1 MAPVVLLP
9 PVACPGGLPV
19 TEVGSPGLLPAGPV
33 AAGLLDAAAGWA
45 GLSVPGL
52 AALALAAVLVGFA
65 KTAIG
70 GVGLVSVAL
79 FATVLPARESTGALL
94 PLLLVGDVVAV
105 LLYRRH
111 TQWAALVR
119 LLPSVVV
126 GVLVGVAFVAAVGDT
141 VMRRTIGV
149 VLLAL
154 VAVHV
159 LRLRGAGGDDGL
171 ARHPVAAA
179 AAGSLAGFTTM
190 VANAGGPVMTL
201 YLLAAR
207 LDKLAF
213 LGTAAWFFLLVNAAK
228 VPFSVGLGL
237 IGPTSLAVD
246 AALAPLV
253 LLGAAAGR
261 WLVGRLDQA
270 RFEQLVLAATVL
282 AALNLV
288 R

>member
-1 MAPVVLLP
+1 MEVSGHAL
-9 PVACPGGLPV
+9 VALGV
-19 TEVGSPGLLPAGPV
+19 
-33 AAGLLDAAAGWA
+33 
-45 GLSVPGL
+45 
-52 AALALAAVLVGFA
+52 AAVLVGFA

-111 TQWAALVR
+111 ASWPALLR
-119 LLPSVVV
+119 LLPAVGV
-126 GVLVGVAFVAAVGDT
+126 GVLVGAVFIARVEDT
-141 VMRRTIGV
+141 TMRRTIGG

-159 LRLRGAGGDDGL
+159 ARARGRAGAGPEPRGAEP
-171 ARHPVAAA
+171 RRPRAAPA
-179 AAGSLAGFTTM
+179 FGALAGFTTM
-190 VANAGGPVMTL
+190 VANAGGPVMSL

-213 LGTAAWFFLLVNAAK
+213 LGTAAWFFLLVNASK

-237 IGPTSLAVD
+237 VRPESLLLD

-253 LLGAAAGR
+253 LVGAAAGR
-261 WLVGRLDQA
+261 WLVRRVDQA
-270 RFEQLVLAATVL
+270 RFEQLVLLATVV
-282 AALNLV
+282 ASVNLLL
-288 R
+288 

>member
-1 MAPVVLLP
+1 M
-9 PVACPGGLPV
+9 
-19 TEVGSPGLLPAGPV
+19 TE
-33 AAGLLDAAAGWA
+33 
-45 GLSVPGL
+45 LSGAGL
-52 AALALAAVLVGFA
+52 AAVAVAALLVGFA

-79 FATVLPARESTGALL
+79 FATALPARESTGALL

-105 LLYRRH
+105 AVYRRH
-111 TQWAALVR
+111 ASWSALVR

-126 GVLVGVAFVAAVGDT
+126 GVLVGAAFVAGAGDT
-141 VMRRTIGV
+141 AMRRTIGL

-154 VAVHV
+154 VVVH
-159 LRLRGAGGDDGL
+159 L
-171 ARHPVAAA
+171 ARARGGPATGAEPRRPRAAPVFGA
-179 AAGSLAGFTTM
+179 LAGFTTM
-190 VANAGGPVMTL
+190 VANAGGPVMSL

-213 LGTAAWFFLLVNAAK
+213 LGTAAWFFLHVNASK

-237 IGPTSLAVD
+237 VRPDSLLLD

-253 LLGAAAGR
+253 LVGAAAGR
-261 WLVGRLDQA
+261 WVVTRIDQA
-270 RFEQLVLAATVL
+270 RFEQLVLLTTVV
-282 AALNLV
+282 AGLNLV

>member
-1 MAPVVLLP
+1 MEVSGHAL
-9 PVACPGGLPV
+9 VALGV
-19 TEVGSPGLLPAGPV
+19 
-33 AAGLLDAAAGWA
+33 
-45 GLSVPGL
+45 
-52 AALALAAVLVGFA
+52 AAVLVGFA

-111 TQWAALVR
+111 ASWPALLR
-119 LLPSVVV
+119 LLPAVGV
-126 GVLVGVAFVAAVGDT
+126 GVLLGAVFIARVEDT
-141 VMRRTIGV
+141 TMRRTIGG

-154 VAVHV
+154 VAVH
-159 LRLRGAGGDDGL
+159 LARARGPAGREPRGAEP
-171 ARHPVAAA
+171 RRPRAAPA
-179 AAGSLAGFTTM
+179 FGALAGFTTM
-190 VANAGGPVMTL
+190 VANAGGPVMSL

-213 LGTAAWFFLLVNAAK
+213 LGTAAWFFLLVNASK

-237 IGPTSLAVD
+237 VRPESLLLD

-253 LLGAAAGR
+253 LVGAVAGR
-261 WLVGRLDQA
+261 WLVRRVDQA
-270 RFEQLVLAATVL
+270 RFEQLVLLATVV
-282 AALNLV
+282 ASVNLLL
-288 R
+288 